1 MTEDLSKE
9 IAERL
14 EKLKDLEV
22 LSNDH
27 SNVISGLIS
36 LEYIMKTFITDF
48 ESDIS
53 VSQFVYG
60 MAVTRTDYA
69 VRHVIL
75 RSERLPATFDGYRIL
90 HFSDLHVA
98 SLVRPKREVADI
110 VDICN
115 AHIFLFHN
123 EGNDGRVDSAATRA
137 HNNAFKRSK
146 AHRGVDNLA
155 VVDCG
160 DGRAVS

>member
-36 LEYIMKTFITDF
+36 LEYIMKAFISDF

-60 MAVTRTDYA
+60 MDNTRNGFYFHYL
-69 VRHVIL
+69 VL
-75 RSERLPATFDGYRIL
+75 ERM
-90 HFSDLHVA
+90 VA
-98 SLVRPKREVADI
+98 ENFPMYLVRFRRVAIIAD
-110 VDICN
+110 
-115 AHIFLFHN
+115 
-123 EGNDGRVDSAATRA
+123 EGFEKIYQKYYQQNKDGRDIDPMPSLKLA
-137 HNNAFKRSK
+137 HNTLITLIQEMYDQFPGLGYLYPNPF
-146 AHRGVDNLA
+146 RGNEY
-155 VVDCG
+155 
-160 DGRAVS
+160 

>member
-60 MAVTRTDYA
+60 MENTRNGFYF
-69 VRHVIL
+69 H
-75 RSERLPATFDGYRIL
+75 Y
-90 HFSDLHVA
+90 
-98 SLVRPKREVADI
+98 LV
-110 VDICN
+110 
-115 AHIFLFHN
+115 L
-123 EGNDGRVDSAATRA
+123 EG
-137 HNNAFKRSK
+137 
-146 AHRGVDNLA
+146 
-155 VVDCG
+155 
-160 DGRAVS
+160 

>member
-22 LSNDH
+22 LSNEH

-36 LEYIMKTFITDF
+36 LEYIMKAFISDF

-60 MAVTRTDYA
+60 MENTRNGFYFHYL
-69 VRHVIL
+69 VL
-75 RSERLPATFDGYRIL
+75 ERMIAENFPMYLIRFRRIAMIADEG
-90 HFSDLHVA
+90 FEKIYQKYYQQNKEGRDIDPMP
-98 SLVRPKREVADI
+98 SLK
-110 VDICN
+110 
-115 AHIFLFHN
+115 L
-123 EGNDGRVDSAATRA
+123 A
-137 HNNAFKRSK
+137 HNTLITLIQEMYDQFPGLGYLYPNPF
-146 AHRGVDNLA
+146 RGNEY
-155 VVDCG
+155 
-160 DGRAVS
+160 

>member
-22 LSNDH
+22 LTNDH

-60 MAVTRTDYA
+60 MENTRNGFYFHYL
-69 VRHVIL
+69 VL
-75 RSERLPATFDGYRIL
+75 ERMIAENFPMYLIRFRRIAM
-90 HFSDLHVA
+90 S
-98 SLVRPKREVADI
+98 ADEG
-110 VDICN
+110 
-115 AHIFLFHN
+115 FEKLYLKYYQQN
-123 EGNDGRVDSAATRA
+123 EDGRDIDPMPSLKSAHQTLITLIREMYDQFPGLGYLYP
-137 HNNAFKRSK
+137 NPFRRNKY
-146 AHRGVDNLA
+146 
-155 VVDCG
+155 
-160 DGRAVS
+160 

>member
-1 MTEDLSKE
+1 MKDDLSKE

-60 MAVTRTDYA
+60 MDNTRNGFYFHYL
-69 VRHVIL
+69 VL
-75 RSERLPATFDGYRIL
+75 ERM
-90 HFSDLHVA
+90 VA
-98 SLVRPKREVADI
+98 ENFPMYLVRFRRVAIIAD
-110 VDICN
+110 
-115 AHIFLFHN
+115 
-123 EGNDGRVDSAATRA
+123 EGFEKIYQKYYQQNKDGRDIDPMPSLKLA
-137 HNNAFKRSK
+137 HNTLITLIQEMYDQFPGLGYLYPNPF
-146 AHRGVDNLA
+146 RGNEY
-155 VVDCG
+155 
-160 DGRAVS
+160 